1 MTKRNSLRILI
12 VDDDEHI
19 CETLSAILRSE
30 GYLTETATTA
40 EEALE
45 RAQHHFYN
53 IALLDIKLPDIE
65 GTQLLEKL
73 HKISPSTIKIMITG
87 FPSIKNAIESLN
99 KGAESYITKP
109 IEPSELLE
117 TIETKLEIQKKKEK
131 VTSQTLANWV
141 QTRMQRIH
149 SSGFND
155 VLEKTSVM
163 LAEFGLTRNQAKTY
177 IALLALGDAS
187 VSSISAL
194 SKIRREEVYRLL
206 PELEQCGM
214 VARKLKSPKTFSA
227 IQPKTAIEILTQKKL
242 KEIKEEVD
250 KLGHRQAELISILKT
265 IELPKKER
273 EASIEIIS
281 EKHNAIT
288 RLATMLGKAR
298 KHIDAT
304 PSFQDLQVSYLD
316 DTKKLFDPIAKS
328 VKVRIIAKGSEIDS
342 FTKELL
348 RLTRANGNGLELRHI
363 DKLPFNLVIVDN
375 KEVMWGELQS
385 RERNSVVFWSNDP
398 AQIAI
403 LKMSFEHL
411 WQNASSYSDSESN

>member
-1 MTKRNSLRILI
+1 MTKQNAPQILI

-19 CETLSAILRSE
+19 CRTLSAILRSK
-30 GYLTETATTA
+30 GYLTAAATTA

-45 RAQHHFYN
+45 KAQNHFYN
-53 IALLDIKLPDIE
+53 IALLDIKLPDTE
-65 GTQLLEKL
+65 GTQLLEDL

-87 FPSIKNAIESLN
+87 FPSIKNAVESLN
-99 KGAESYITKP
+99 RGAESYITKP

-117 TIETKLEIQKKKEK
+117 TIESKLEMQKKKEK

-141 QTRMQRIH
+141 QMRMHRIH
-149 SSGFND
+149 SSGFHD

-163 LAEFGLTRNQAKTY
+163 LAEFGLTKNQAKTY
-177 IALLALGDAS
+177 IALLALGDSS

-214 VARKLKSPKTFSA
+214 VARKLKSPRTFSA

-242 KEIKEEVD
+242 QTIKEEVD
-250 KLGHRQAELISILKT
+250 RLGQKQAELISKLEAV
-265 IELPKKER
+265 ELPKKER

-281 EKHNAIT
+281 ERHNAIA
-288 RLATMLGKAR
+288 RLANMLSKAR
-298 KHIDAT
+298 KQIDAT
-304 PSFQDLQVSYLD
+304 PSFQDLQVTYIDSAQ
-316 DTKKLFDPIAKS
+316 KLFEPIAKS
-328 VKVRIIAKGSEIDS
+328 VKVRIITKGSETDA
-342 FTKELL
+342 FTKELMRDSRAKNNGL
-348 RLTRANGNGLELRHI
+348 RLRHVS
-363 DKLPFNLVIVDN
+363 KLPFNLVIVDN
-375 KEVMWGELQS
+375 KEAMWGELQN
-385 RERNSVVFWSNDP
+385 RDRNAVVFWSNDP

-411 WQNASSYSDSESN
+411 WQNSSEHSDSESN